1 MTVTVTQ
8 QTVEVTTTETGVTLT
23 VSGAQGP
30 QGSTGAT
37 GAAGQGV
44 PTGGTA
50 GQVLA
55 KIDGTNY
62 NTEWVDQTGGGGGA
76 PTDASYLTLGTNG
89 TLSDERV
96 LTAGDNVTLTDAGA
110 GSTLTVAVPSMPWA
124 DVTGAPTTLAGY
136 GISDAQPLDSDL
148 TAIAALT
155 TTSFGRALLALA
167 DAAALRTAGGLGTAA
182 TADTGTTGGQVL
194 TRTGADGLYQPLDSD
209 LTAIAALTTTS
220 YGRSL
225 LEAANAAALRTL
237 AGLGGAAVLNVGTTA
252 GTVAAGDDSR
262 LSDARTPTAHTHPST
277 DISDSGAT
285 GRDIL
290 SAANGTQLWDRIGL
304 GTSAGYDIPPSGN
317 ADAGQVVFGT
327 DTRLT
332 NSRTPTAHASS
343 HATAGSDPLSASD
356 IGAAATSHTHAQSD
370 VTSLTTD
377 LAAKAPLA
385 SPTFTG
391 TPAAPTAAGGTSTTQ
406 VATTAFVAGEVSTH
420 SADTTS
426 VHGIADTSALYR
438 AGGTDVALAD
448 GGTGASLTD
457 PNADR
462 LMFWDDSA
470 GAVTWLTPGTGL
482 SITGTTL
489 NATGGGALS
498 DGDYGDIT
506 VGGAGTTLTIDNDV
520 VTYAKMQNMS
530 ATDKVL
536 GRSSSGAGD
545 VEEITFT
552 DFAQSLADDADA
564 AAGRTTLGIA
574 KELGYAAITSDLT
587 TTSDSMTD
595 ATGLSVTVTV
605 GSLPIIVEFMAA
617 EIYNSVDQKRTV
629 VELYDST
636 GAAAVMRGY
645 TVNGVTG
652 GAGNPMHIMARL
664 TPSSGSRTYKVRW
677 QRGDASG
684 TSTMRAASTWPAFIR
699 VYEVQT

>member
-8 QTVEVTTTETGVTLT
+8 QTVEVTATETGVSLT

-237 AGLGGAAVLNVGTTA
+237 AGVVIGTDVQAQDAELSALAGLTSAADKGIQFTGA
-252 GTVAAGDDSR
+252 GTAATFDLTAAGKALLDDA
-262 LSDARTPTAHTHPST
+262 DAAAQRTT
-277 DISDSGAT
+277 
-285 GRDIL
+285 L
-290 SAANGTQLWDRIGL
+290 GL
-304 GTSAGYDIPPSGN
+304 GTA
-317 ADAGQVVFGT
+317 AV
-327 DTRLT
+327 
-332 NSRTPTAHASS
+332 
-343 HATAGSDPLSASD
+343 
-356 IGAAATSHTHAQSD
+356 AATGD
-370 VTSLTTD
+370 
-377 LAAKAPLA
+377 
-385 SPTFTG
+385 FE
-391 TPAAPTAAGGTSTTQ
+391 AAGA
-406 VATTAFVAGEVSTH
+406 VATHE
-420 SADTTS
+420 ADTTS

-462 LMFWDDSA
+462 IMFWDDSA
-470 GAVTWLTPGTGL
+470 GAVTWLSPGTNL

-506 VGGAGTTLTIDNDV
+506 VGGTGTTLTIDNDV
-520 VTYAKMQNMS
+520 VTYAKMQNVS

-617 EIYNSVDQKRTV
+617 EIYNSADQKRTV

-645 TVNGVTG
+645 LVNGVTG
-652 GAGNPMHIMARL
+652 GAGNPPHIMARL

-684 TSTMRAASTWPAFIR
+684 TSTIRAASTWPAFIR

>member
-237 AGLGGAAVLNVGTTA
+237 AGVVIGTDVQAQDAELSALAGLTSAADKGIQFTGA
-252 GTVAAGDDSR
+252 GTAATFDLTAAGKALLDDA
-262 LSDARTPTAHTHPST
+262 DAAAQRTT
-277 DISDSGAT
+277 
-285 GRDIL
+285 L
-290 SAANGTQLWDRIGL
+290 GL
-304 GTSAGYDIPPSGN
+304 GTA
-317 ADAGQVVFGT
+317 AV
-327 DTRLT
+327 
-332 NSRTPTAHASS
+332 
-343 HATAGSDPLSASD
+343 
-356 IGAAATSHTHAQSD
+356 AATGD
-370 VTSLTTD
+370 
-377 LAAKAPLA
+377 
-385 SPTFTG
+385 FE
-391 TPAAPTAAGGTSTTQ
+391 AAGA
-406 VATTAFVAGEVSTH
+406 VATHE
-420 SADTTS
+420 ADTTS

-462 LMFWDDSA
+462 IMFWDDSA
-470 GAVTWLTPGTGL
+470 GAVTWLSPGTNL